1 MSRTRSLAGLTLAA
15 LLLPVT
21 AWALGPVRADGPMT
35 DLTAAHEALDG
46 ADARVQVVP
55 TDDGTLV
62 TLQVTGIDRALAGTT
77 LGAHLH
83 VGGCTSGADT
93 TGGHYNHTAGTA
105 TPVIA
110 PDTEVWLDFTV
121 TPGGNGH
128 SIARVPFL
136 VAPDGAGSV
145 VVHANPTN
153 PTTGAAGT
161 KLACI
166 GIDL

>member
-1 MSRTRSLAGLTLAA
+1 MTRIRSLAGLTMAA
-15 LLLPVT
+15 LLVPVA
-21 AWALGPVRADGPMT
+21 AWALGPVRAAGPMT
-35 DLTAAHEALDG
+35 DLTHAHAALDG
-46 ADARVQVVP
+46 AEARVQVVP
-55 TDDGTLV
+55 ADDGTLV
-62 TLQVTGIDRALAGTT
+62 TLQVSGIDPVLAGTT

-83 VGGCTSGADT
+83 VGDCADGLDT
-93 TGGHYNHTAGTA
+93 TGGHYNDTAGTA
-105 TPVIA
+105 NPVVA

-136 VAPDGAGSV
+136 VAPNGAGSV